1 MGIDVESTGSNFT
14 AMLKLAIIEDNEEYR
29 STLSKILQRNDEI
42 QMIFE
47 GGDCNEMVPR
57 FEVDLPSVVIMD
69 IDLPGISGIEGVWH
83 LKQKWPDLKILML
96 TVFEDP
102 EKIFGAIKAGANG
115 YLLKKDP
122 PDRIIEAIFSLK
134 AGESIMN
141 GIIAAKVL
149 EYFKKKADAVP
160 NLDDYNITEREKVI
174 LNKLIQGLG
183 YKQIAHECFI
193 SKETLNSHI
202 KNIYRKLDVHS
213 RGEVAAKFGGLLN
226 S

>member
-1 MGIDVESTGSNFT
+1 LGIDAESAGINFT
-14 AMLKLAIIEDNEEYR
+14 TMLRLAIIEDNEEYR
-29 STLSKILQRNDEI
+29 NTLSKILQRNEEI

-47 GGDCNEMVPR
+47 AGDCKEMIPR

-122 PDRIIEAIFSLK
+122 PDRIMEAIFSLK
-134 AGESIMN
+134 DGQSIMN

-149 EYFKKKADAVP
+149 EFFKKKADAVP

-213 RGEVAAKFGGLLN
+213 RGEVAAKFGSLLDN
-226 S
+226 